1 MTEIYNLL
9 SQDETNIELIVNNF
23 AMHEAPNLQLINL
36 GSHSYSSLVKEV
48 MFQFNLGTLKKFAI
62 KGINMQ
68 VKTFNKL
75 LMNCIAQL
83 KRGETVDDFVD
94 VIINKWESLIYAC
107 HRDCVN
113 SYTKQNQL
121 AALLTVNFSVM
132 IDSRYFHEF
141 FFSEDAP
148 LKYD

>member
-48 MFQFNLGTLKKFAI
+48 MFKFNLGTLKKFAT

-75 LMNCIAQL
+75 LMSYIAQL

-94 VIINKWESLIYAC
+94 VIINKWVALTNYSSI
-107 HRDCVN
+107 DDVN
-113 SYTKQNQL
+113 DNTRENQFS
-121 AALLTVNFSVM
+121 ALEVVNFKVNCWNHPGDLVTM
-132 IDSRYFHEF
+132 LH
-141 FFSEDAP
+141 
-148 LKYD
+148 